1 MWLSDL
7 GSIPVT
13 AASWVTAMVQVQSMG
28 GELPHSVGAAK
39 KEKKKKKGG
48 IRKIFDGK
56 RCWKRLKGKN

>member
-39 KEKKKKKGG
+39 KEKKKKVALGRYLMEKDAG
-48 IRKIFDGK
+48 RD
-56 RCWKRLKGKN
+56 